1 MGGQRVITFEDRA
14 VAFIDVLG
22 FKALTT
28 MAVTDSAALLELNR
42 VVALLGAVIPILDSG
57 VEKTVPSDL
66 IPKHIYISDS
76 IILSAPLRVP
86 FDHMRNYSGLD
97 ILVMRAIQVSHALLN
112 AGYLVRGGI
121 AVGSV
126 WHNISNVVGPA
137 YQEAYLLEQ
146 KSWEPRIILSEE
158 AMRLW
163 QSGGPSTG
171 SRMCIHYD
179 GAFMVNGLHDYYV
192 PAQFERNIQ
201 KAFRHYE
208 AIASANLN
216 AGLGGR
222 ELQKWA
228 WMRKYIAAEQAIA
241 FP

>member
-1 MGGQRVITFEDRA
+1 MITFEDRA
-14 VAFIDVLG
+14 IAFIDVLG
-22 FKALTT
+22 FKNLTT
-28 MAVTDSAALLELNR
+28 KAVTDPAALLELNR
-42 VVALLGAVIPILDSG
+42 VVSLLGAVIPFLDSG

-76 IILSAPLRVP
+76 IILSAPLRVR

-121 AVGSV
+121 AIGPM
-126 WHNISNVVGPA
+126 WHSLSNVVGTA
-137 YQEAYLLEQ
+137 YQEAYALER
-146 KSWEPRIILSEE
+146 KSWEPRIVLSDE
-158 AMRLW
+158 ATRLW

-192 PAQFERNIQ
+192 PAQYERNIQ
-201 KAFRHYE
+201 HAFRHYE
-208 AIASANLN
+208 AVAVANLD
-216 AGLGGR
+216 AGLGDR
-222 ELQKWA
+222 DLQKWA
-228 WMRKYIAAEQAIA
+228 WMKKYIADEQAIA

>member
-1 MGGQRVITFEDRA
+1 VITFEDRA
-14 VAFIDVLG
+14 IAFIDVLG
-22 FKALTT
+22 FKNLTT
-28 MAVTDSAALLELNR
+28 KAVTEPAALLELNR
-42 VVALLGAVIPILDSG
+42 VVALLSAVIPILDSG

-76 IILSAPLRVP
+76 IILSAPLRVR

-97 ILVMRAIQVSHALLN
+97 ILVMRTIQVSHALLN

-121 AVGSV
+121 AVGPV
-126 WHNISNVVGPA
+126 WHTLSNVVGPA
-137 YQEAYLLEQ
+137 YQEAYFLER
-146 KSWEPRIILSEE
+146 KSWEPRIILSDD
-158 AMRLW
+158 ATRLW

-201 KAFRHYE
+201 QAFRHYE
-208 AIASANLN
+208 AVAAANLN
-216 AGLGGR
+216 AELGDR

-228 WMRKYIAAEQAIA
+228 WMKKYIADEQGMA

>member
-1 MGGQRVITFEDRA
+1 VITFEERA

-28 MAVTDSAALLELNR
+28 KAVTDSAALLELNR

-76 IILSAPLRVP
+76 IILSAPLQVR
-86 FDHMRNYSGLD
+86 FDQMRNYSGLD
-97 ILVMRAIQVSHALLN
+97 ILVMRAIQVSHALLD

-121 AVGSV
+121 AVGPV
-126 WHNISNVVGPA
+126 WHSLSNVVGPA
-137 YQEAYLLEQ
+137 YQEAYLLEH
-146 KSWEPRIILSEE
+146 KSWEPRIILSDE

-179 GAFMVNGLHDYYV
+179 GVFMVNGLHDYYV
-192 PAQFERNIQ
+192 PAKFERNIQ
-201 KAFRHYE
+201 EAFRHYE
-208 AIASANLN
+208 AIAAANLN
-216 AGLGGR
+216 TRLRDR

-228 WMRKYIAAEQAIA
+228 WMKKYIADEQAIT